1 MSVIAHNIKIIK
13 LLIISICFCGGIL
26 TIAEAK
32 ASESVRL
39 SKQEWHFTNKDNKNN
54 QEESESLREAITDWQ
69 KAWTQRD
76 VKACRRM
83 LSEHVLMVS
92 QNQAQILSGREAVMK
107 ALPKEWE
114 YYETDD
120 NGASALQS
128 TLRRVDAEMRGN
140 AALVHYYMDV
150 TGGNRWSFEDTAAFT
165 QIFVRDEV
173 ENKWQLAFSADV
185 WNLDYD
191 TDSGKAGKP
200 VFAYDYAMPV
210 QDLAR
215 AVKFYQPLLGEPEAL
230 TKNLAVFEVR
240 ESRLYL
246 VTAET
251 VDTFTRSRAGLPNG
265 WAILTPPNFE
275 QAKENSEKHGVK
287 FSETEQNFGGLKVL
301 YGYEPSGNLIALAR
315 SSASEAVVKH
325 PVLRIA
331 ETLAGDKL
339 PSAIAT
345 ADNHLWTAWLKGET
359 SEFIAQ
365 CTTDI
370 VLLDATRTRTQG
382 WANGQKNVRKRLS
395 NTFGNNEAEDSKTA
409 WQTRHPF
416 AKLNLTEGHT
426 RRVGAWTV
434 IARRSTGVGV
444 EPWQRRLEALDTR
457 IFETESAQL
466 AVSLTVSAAPARG
479 IALEFDYAGIP
490 VTKAGWKA
498 TDKALQAL
506 TGDAANYHDEQ
517 WKGFWGERA
526 VLGMFETELQT
537 DKMPRNQEASTYL
550 SLLVS
555 KLETAMTHLKATGA
569 KFPIIPAINDKAG
582 ISKYAGYNQ
591 VLFTDSEG
599 NGVVLTEY
607 TGRSKRT
614 AK

>member
-1 MSVIAHNIKIIK
+1 MNAINHKTMIIK
-13 LLIISICFCGGIL
+13 LLIMTICLCNGAL
-26 TIAEAK
+26 NIAAAK
-32 ASESVRL
+32 ETESVRL
-39 SKQEWHFTNKDNKNN
+39 PKQEWYFISQDN
-54 QEESESLREAITDWQ
+54 QEESENLREAVIDWQ

-76 VKACRRM
+76 VKACRR
-83 LSEHVLMVS
+83 LLTEHVLIVS

-120 NGASALQS
+120 HGASALQS
-128 TLRRVDAEMRGN
+128 TLRRVNVEMQGN
-140 AALVHYYMDV
+140 AALIHYYMDV

-165 QIFVRDEV
+165 QIFVRNEI
-173 ENKWQLAFSADV
+173 ENTWQLAFSADV

-191 TDSGKAGKP
+191 TESGKAGQP

-215 AVKFYQPLLGEPEAL
+215 AVKFYQPLLGDPEAL
-230 TKNLAVFEVR
+230 TKNLAVFEVK

-246 VTAET
+246 VTREISDELT
-251 VDTFTRSRAGLPNG
+251 QLRAGLPNG

-275 QAKENSEKHGVK
+275 QARENGEKQGVK
-287 FSETEQNFGGLKVL
+287 FIGTPQDFGGLKVL

-315 SSASEAVVKH
+315 SPTDTTIVKRPELH
-325 PVLRIA
+325 IA
-331 ETLAGDKL
+331 ETLSGDKL
-339 PSAIAT
+339 PAAIAT
-345 ADNHLWTAWLKGET
+345 ADNHLWTTWLKGET
-359 SEFIAQ
+359 DDFLQQ
-365 CTTDI
+365 CTSNI

-382 WANGQKNVRKRLS
+382 WASGQKNVRKRLL
-395 NTFGNNEAEDSKTA
+395 NTFGNNDLDNAKTA

-426 RRVGAWTV
+426 RRVGAWVV
-434 IARRSTGVGV
+434 IARHSSGIGAT
-444 EPWQRRLEALDTR
+444 PWQRRSEALDTR

-466 AVSLTVSAAPARG
+466 TIALTVSAAPARG

-490 VTKAGWKA
+490 ATKAGWKA

-506 TGDAANYHDEQ
+506 TGNAANYHDEQ

-555 KLETAMTHLKATGA
+555 KLETAMTHLKSTGA

-607 TGRSKRT
+607 TGRSKRQ
-614 AK
+614 K